1 MKRTFSF
8 PNCKALEQF
17 HSLVVV
23 EMEIVSRCIDKEL
36 NALAMDS
43 QRMTK
48 DNILL

>member
-1 MKRTFSF
+1 
-8 PNCKALEQF
+8 
-17 HSLVVV
+17 LVVG

-48 DNILL
+48 ANILLQCSTLNPLQKNAIALG